1 MSEVEHLV
9 EHEQGRESL
18 PFPVLPGYRPMDCL
32 EGLLSGERTTNRT
45 RVLYDTQ
52 LLGACLHA
60 SESGGRSRPEAVRGM
75 PEVPVAPPATGPNT
89 VRPQSCSMLIIH
101 EKPDSLLEGRCFQ
114 SRSRCRNVRPA
125 SIGLPGSAQQRTPR
139 TEETKRSHARSVV
152 LFQLLDVGL
161 QFLPASQATKVE
173 LNHLQSPL
181 RWLFSCPE
189 ADQQAGDD
197 PQVDLDLNPIHVV
210 GEQMTAAQDAFEPA
224 EKQLDRPSIFVAQ
237 GHQVRRQ
244 VQEIRDQD
252 QNIRLAVGVE
262 FVSLDLDDPHLLLD
276 DVLVVIGAQAF
287 HNDIADNARCLCL
300 LRERSV
306 LEHFVGDAV
315 LDACDEGGTG
325 VQDVLEKLVFLV
337 ATIDNIH
344 PTGLEHLSQ
353 LLAFGAAAMREGDV
367 LRNALEYV
375 EVDMH
380 FGGPMVI
387 VPPQSPDHLGQS
399 RQQAAVHSDQALESL
414 RILAARGRQKLLGQ
428 LRNEF
433 TEQFGVKD
441 PRGFTERA
449 QAGPRTAEVF
459 LNLPKLAGLLDAA

>member
-1 MSEVEHLV
+1 
-9 EHEQGRESL
+9 
-18 PFPVLPGYRPMDCL
+18 MDCL
-32 EGLLSGERTTNRT
+32 EGLLSGERKTNRT

-60 SESGGRSRPEAVRGM
+60 YESGGRSRPEAVRGM

-114 SRSRCRNVRPA
+114 SRSRCRNARPA

-139 TEETKRSHARSVV
+139 TEETKRSRARSVV

-224 EKQLDRPSIFVAQ
+224 EKQLHRPSIFVAQ

-262 FVSLDLDDPHLLLD
+262 FVSLDLDDPHLLLE

-287 HNDIADNARCLCL
+287 HNDIADNARCPGF
-300 LRERSV
+300 LRERSF
-306 LEHFVGDAV
+306 LEHCVGDAV
-315 LDACDEGGTG
+315 LHTRNEGGTS
-325 VQDVLEKLVFLV
+325 VHDVLEELVFLV
-337 ATIDNIH
+337 AAIDNVH
-344 PTGLEHLSQ
+344 TTRLEHLSQ
-353 LLAFGAAAMREGDV
+353 LLAFGAAAMRNRDV
-367 LRNALEYV
+367 GRDAPEHI
-375 EVDMH
+375 EVDVH
-380 FGGPMVI
+380 FGGTMV
-387 VPPQSPDHLGQS
+387 VMHPQSPDHLGQS
-399 RQQAAVHSDQALESL
+399 RQQAAVNSDQALEGL
-414 RILAARGRQKLLGQ
+414 RVLAMRGRQNFRGQ
-428 LRNEF
+428 FRDEIA
-433 TEQFGVKD
+433 EQFGVKN
-441 PRGFTERA
+441 PRGLTERA
-449 QAGPRTAEVF
+449 QTGPRTAEVF